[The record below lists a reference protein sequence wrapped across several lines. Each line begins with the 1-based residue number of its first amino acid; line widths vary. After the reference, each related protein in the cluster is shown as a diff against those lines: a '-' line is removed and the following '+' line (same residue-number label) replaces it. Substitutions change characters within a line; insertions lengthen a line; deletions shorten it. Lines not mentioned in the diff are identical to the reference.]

1 MGFFCVCQE
10 KAQEDSES
18 MLLSIQYFKN
28 PTLWQMYYDVIFMID
43 STLYFAI
50 KYTLLEW
57 E

>member
-1 MGFFCVCQE
+1 MEFFFVCQE

-28 PTLWQMYYDVIFMID
+28 STLWQMYNYVIFMID